1 MGVGFIVAYAIRAYH
16 HWRCEFE
23 YSIQHYVKNVAR
35 DLRQV
40 AVFTNETDGHN
51 IAEILLKVALDT
63 TILTISY
70 VSISV
75 MGK

>member
-1 MGVGFIVAYAIRAYH
+1 MLPVTCDR
-16 HWRCEFE
+16 
-23 YSIQHYVKNVAR
+23 S
-35 DLRQV
+35 

-63 TILTISY
+63 IILIISY